1 MMKTIG
7 FAGTAKNTGKTTT
20 ALAVIKQAR
29 EAGLSVGITSIGFD
43 GENRDNI
50 TGLPKP
56 RYTLQTGD
64 LVATADQC
72 LAAGT
77 AQLETLETT
86 SIETILGKIVLCKV
100 TVPGTTVVAGP
111 TRERDLV
118 TIIERFRFYNVD
130 LLLVDG
136 ALNRLVPMIACDGLV
151 LATGAAFEQD
161 IRSLAEHAKMLV
173 ELFSLPTE
181 NTTVEVNEQISLVFR
196 DGTSTNLKTS
206 SLLGAHTV
214 DEIINLITKPLVSL
228 TIPGACHPA
237 LVKSLLEKNPHPD
250 PEFTLILGTPLKLIA
265 SGGLPLW
272 HALIA
277 QSGIKIHYQRNLP
290 LQFLTINPFFP
301 KLRPQTGFYT
311 SAYIDKN
318 FLLRTV
324 RTVLGNFPVY
334 DLFQTPQPDLLKLVG
349 VRQGERIEA

>member
-29 EAGLSVGITSIGFD
+29 EAGLTIGITSIGFD

-64 LVATADQC
+64 LVATAEQC
-72 LAAGT
+72 LPAGT
-77 AQLETLETT
+77 AQFETLETT
-86 SIETILGKIVLCKV
+86 SIETILGKILLCRV
-100 TVPGTTVVAGP
+100 TTPGTTVVAGP
-111 TRERDLV
+111 TREKDLIA
-118 TIIERFRFYNVD
+118 IIDRFRDFEVD

-161 IRSLAEHAKMLV
+161 IRSLADHAKMLV

-181 NTTVEVNEQISLVFR
+181 DSIPDSNEQISLVFR
-196 DGTSTNLKTS
+196 DGSSANLKTS

-214 DEIINLITKPLVSL
+214 DEIINLTTKPLASL

-237 LVKSLLEKNPHPD
+237 LVKSFLEKNPHPD
-250 PEFTLILGTPLKLIA
+250 PDFTLILGTPLKLIA

-272 HALIA
+272 HALIT
-277 QSGIKIHYQRNLP
+277 QPGIQIHYLRNLA
-290 LQFLTINPFFP
+290 LQFLTVNPFFP

-324 RTVLGNFPVY
+324 RTVLGDFPVY

-349 VRQGERIEA
+349 ARQREHVEA